1 MTIFDIVSSV
11 LFTKKKNCLSSHD
24 QESAF
29 SPYLLNRW
37 ASMYSPDVAC
47 RANILNKY
55 LGVFDNKVD
64 LYNLFVAVLPKV
76 APKRIQYF
84 KKNKKDVDID
94 NNIELLSKSYEISK
108 REVAN
113 YIAFLKN

>member
-11 LFTKKKNCLSSHD
+11 LFTKKKNCLISQD

-37 ASMYSPDVAC
+37 ASMYSPAVAV

-55 LGVFDNKVD
+55 LGIFDNKVD

-76 APKRIQYF
+76 TPKKIQYF
-84 KKNKKDVDID
+84 KKVKKDVDID
-94 NNIELLSKSYEISK
+94 SNIELLSKSYEVSK
-108 REVAN
+108 REITN